1 MKYIVCCISHTYRVL
16 LVTVCV
22 RGKDIE
28 KKKVSLSIIRI
39 LFAISSICL
48 INWRLP
54 DLIYI
59 IRLFPYA
66 SYRHTHTHTGLS
78 TFASIRNGSREI
90 LCNWKQIR
98 RQKKMSHH
106 IWVAAI
112 IATATAT
119 VAATATAISL
129 VAKIFALLY
138 ALRMYDCV
146 CMHHNMCMSVFMSLC
161 AMAVQIL
168 LLSE

>member
-66 SYRHTHTHTGLS
+66 SYRHTHTQASPHSLLFETARAKFFATGNKS
-78 TFASIRNGSREI
+78 EG
-90 LCNWKQIR
+90 
-98 RQKKMSHH
+98 KKMSHH

-112 IATATAT
+112 IATAT
-119 VAATATAISL
+119 VVATAISL
-129 VAKIFALLY
+129 VAKIFASVY

-161 AMAVQIL
+161 AMAVRIL